1 MQNFRKVRGYALIS
15 VKSNVKKTD
24 CALNDVQQ
32 KQVFYGSK
40 LFLVFKLIPCYD
52 GKKRIY
58 PSKQS
63 EFVFLEYQRMVLTEK
78 NY

>member
-52 GKKRIY
+52 GKKGYTHPNKVNLYSLNI
-58 PSKQS
+58 K
-63 EFVFLEYQRMVLTEK
+63 EWF
-78 NY
+78 